1 LSRAGDDYPEEDLY
15 RADEQP
21 ADDEPE
27 EARTEVLRAVWS
39 GAVGRVRGL
48 LPQQAPTESE
58 SMDRLAR
65 RSGGV
70 SLVYIVLAPDVS
82 PMPRSTRNRRRD
94 LVLEVDAAFARRRAD
109 AGASF
114 EVSVLAGDRTLTR
127 QTALQ
132 SAGGLGKRAMP
143 KVGVGYFDL
152 AAGVDDLLEIRD
164 RDIASLRR
172 RATAVTGTYVVLFST
187 HAPLADIDAVE
198 RFEELCEQA
207 RVTWIL
213 VDADTDLLSEEFST
227 VQGAEI
233 LEDHPDVVSA
243 LMATAFATA
252 EVSGDADQDGEPP
265 EAAAEDSP
273 AAASP

>member
-1 LSRAGDDYPEEDLY
+1 MDKLAG
-15 RADEQP
+15 
-21 ADDEPE
+21 
-27 EARTEVLRAVWS
+27 
-39 GAVGRVRGL
+39 
-48 LPQQAPTESE
+48 
-58 SMDRLAR
+58 

-70 SLVYIVLAPDVS
+70 SLVYLVLASDVW

-109 AGASF
+109 GAASF
-114 EVSVLAGDRTLTR
+114 QVCVLAGDRTLTR

-132 SAGGLGKRAMP
+132 PAGGLGKRATP

-152 AAGVDDLLEIRD
+152 AAGVDALLEIRD

-207 RVTWIL
+207 GVTWIF
-213 VDADTDLLSEEFST
+213 VDADADLLSEEFTT
-227 VQGAEI
+227 VAGAEI
-233 LEDHPDVVSA
+233 LEDHPDVVNA
-243 LMATAFATA
+243 LMASALAADEDSTDP
-252 EVSGDADQDGEPP
+252 ESDAEPP
-265 EAAAEDSP
+265 DEAAADSP
-273 AAASP
+273 ATAARRSEI